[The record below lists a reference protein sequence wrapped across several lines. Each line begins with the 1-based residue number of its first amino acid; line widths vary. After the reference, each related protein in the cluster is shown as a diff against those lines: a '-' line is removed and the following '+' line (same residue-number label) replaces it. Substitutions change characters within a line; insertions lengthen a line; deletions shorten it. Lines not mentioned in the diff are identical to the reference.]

1 MFVDFKRHDRWEVV
15 IRVLRW
21 QSRADWLLMGGLKNE
36 ALAGRLCH
44 EGEWAWKIREILL
57 PGSQTMNTTKTVLA
71 VCAMAG
77 AVLGTGRL
85 RRVWTMGA
93 KPAGRSAGDTPAT
106 PETRPDVKPD
116 EKPVSPYVLDHK
128 AKSIDGK
135 EVDLE
140 TYKGKVVLIVNVA
153 SKCGFTPQYKGLEAL
168 YESKKDAGL
177 VILGFPSND
186 FKQQEPGSEAD
197 IKKFCTENYGVTFP
211 MFSKIVVKGRRR
223 TRCTRIWRR
232 SRRRWGRAR
241 VELHEVSR
249 GSERERGGEVRQPHQ
264 AG

>member
-1 MFVDFKRHDRWEVV
+1 
-15 IRVLRW
+15 
-21 QSRADWLLMGGLKNE
+21 MGGLKNE

-77 AVLGTGRL
+77 AVLGTGAIASR
-85 RRVWTMGA
+85 MDDGA
-93 KPAGRSAGDTPAT
+93 KPAGEKAPATPPAT

-211 MFSKIVVKGRRR
+211 MFSKIVVKGEKADALYKDLA
-223 TRCTRIWRR
+223 
-232 SRRRWGRAR
+232 SQPSS
-241 VELHEVSR
+241 V
-249 GSERERGGEVRQPHQ
+249 GGEPGWNFTKYLVDRNGNAVAKFDSRIKPDDSTLVKRIEELLSEK
-264 AG
+264 AK